1 MVDSRVLSQRKFG
14 YMSPAAFQAA
24 QVEAKRRAE
33 EELEARPKKR
43 QKVRRYKAKD
53 FQTPFATAKEVE
65 EWFARYPALSKRNF
79 YIVQNHWA
87 TRNHYDLRVQLDGAT
102 TSWAVPAT
110 LADPTKQARRQAIET
125 NPHPINYSLFEGR
138 DPNGPNITGVWDIF
152 KSRRAER
159 QDEKT
164 RSGGIDDAE
173 TTDEDAT
180 PVEADDY
187 QEHLFRDA
195 WHRCVNLETPAVGCW
210 PRQPAPRDDGNRHG
224 FVLEL
229 NGERYQGLRLS
240 FVHGSDEVKH
250 NVSKYT
256 GKLEARRTWLLNLHA
271 KSKSLAS
278 TENLDIPRH
287 RSLLTRRTM
296 EEIGRDSTA
305 WYKVRVEADEQETS
319 HEGSGMTGDGTQPK
333 RRRQREMETF
343 AEVEDDELTRAE
355 YRFLAEVEGEDGWQD
370 GTRFAGHVR
379 NYVRAREGRK

>member
-24 QVEAKRRAE
+24 QVAAKRKGK
-33 EELEARPKKR
+33 EELEARPAKR
-43 QKVRRYKAKD
+43 QRIKRYRAKD
-53 FQTPFATAKEVE
+53 FQTPFATPREVE
-65 EWFARYPALSKRNF
+65 EWFAEYPALSQRNF

-87 TRNHYDLRVQLDGAT
+87 TRDHYDLRVQLDGRT
-102 TSWAVPAT
+102 TSWAIPAT
-110 LADPTKQARRQAIET
+110 LADPTKQLRRQAIET
-125 NPHPINYSLFEGR
+125 NPHPISYSLFEGR
-138 DPNGPNITGVWDIF
+138 DPKGPNITGVWDIGTYKVY
-152 KSRRAER
+152 KSMRAER

-164 RSGGIDDAE
+164 RSEGIDDAE

-180 PVEADDY
+180 PVEEDDF

-195 WHRCVNLETPAVGCW
+195 WHRCVGLETPAVGRW
-210 PRQPAPRDDGNRHG
+210 PRQPAPRDDGKRHG

-229 NGERYQGLRLS
+229 NGERYQELRLS

-256 GKLEARRTWLLNLHA
+256 GQLEAHRIWLLTLHAA

-278 TENLDIPRH
+278 TENLDIPRD

-305 WYKVRVEADEQETS
+305 WYKACIEADEQDTDD
-319 HEGSGMTGDGTQPK
+319 EGSETTGDGTQRK
-333 RRRQREMETF
+333 GRRQREMETF
-343 AEVEDDELTRAE
+343 AEVEDNELTQAE
-355 YRFLAEVEGEDGWQD
+355 YRFLAEMKGADGW
-370 GTRFAGHVR
+370 
-379 NYVRAREGRK
+379 